1 MNKEVPLDELKK
13 KGYFSNFLEGMFGI
27 MERYE
32 FAENYIEAMDNNSLI
47 YEKSFLYMLEE
58 L

>member
-1 MNKEVPLDELKK
+1 MTKEVPLDELKK

-32 FAENYIEAMDNNSLI
+32 FAVNYIEAMDNNSLI

>member
-13 KGYFSNFLEGMFGI
+13 KGYFSNFLEGMFRI

-32 FAENYIEAMDNNSLI
+32 FAVNYIEAMDNNSLI

>member
-32 FAENYIEAMDNNSLI
+32 FAVNYIEAMDNNSLI
-47 YEKSFLYMLEE
+47 YEMSFLYMLEE

>member
-1 MNKEVPLDELKK
+1 MNKEVLLDELKK

-32 FAENYIEAMDNNSLI
+32 FAVNYIEAMDNNSLI

>member
-32 FAENYIEAMDNNSLI
+32 FAVNYIEAMNNNSLI